1 MDAMNRTAR
10 AIRKGSQGLAFG
22 VIVTIIAA
30 LAFVSM
36 ANGQSVITGSISG
49 TVVDSSGAVVV
60 GAQVQIISETT
71 HFVTPATSNK
81 SGFYTGRFL
90 QPGFYD
96 VKIAVTGFDP
106 KEETGVE
113 LLPSAIK
120 EVDFKLLPG
129 SVSATV
135 QVTANQEMLQ
145 RSEER
150 GVGK

>member
-10 AIRKGSQGLAFG
+10 AIRKSFQGLAFG
-22 VIVTIIAA
+22 LIITLIST
-30 LAFVSM
+30 LAFDSM

-60 GAQVQIISETT
+60 GAQVQIINETT
-71 HFVTPATSNK
+71 HFVTPATSNS
-81 SGFYTGRFL
+81 SGLYTGRFL

-96 VKIAVTGFDP
+96 VKIAVTGFGP

-120 EVDFKLLPG
+120 EVDFKLLFG
-129 SVSATV
+129 TDS
-135 QVTANQEMLQ
+135 
-145 RSEER
+145 
-150 GVGK
+150 G